1 MLGQQQSLFADIE
14 LPADVYCRGCRRT
27 ISTEKSL
34 ERGYGPTCWIHHLE
48 DMLQNEQPPNS
59 FRKVDSIYG
68 RNERLKAEPSTQGR

>member
-48 DMLQNEQPPNS
+48 DMLQNEPEPP
-59 FRKVDSIYG
+59 
-68 RNERLKAEPSTQGR
+68 ELPARLRVKMPAKPK